1 MVTQGWAEKTCTE
14 VGVGELPQL
23 LQYMKTH
30 TTPTPTATPVKE
42 EEEEPMNVGVKKEE
56 AIVEK
61 PIHVSFGGQTVEYR
75 CGNCDI
81 APKKSKSGMDAHI
94 QSAHKEGSVV
104 LLLCIFYV
112 QFRFFEQAHEGAQLE
127 PSLCHLWAMSQLP
140 HPLGVL
146 FMVTRTRTG
155 IDNFMGGSII
165 LYFLRP
171 FFYLWTFFR
180 GRGVLFVTELL

>member
-1 MVTQGWAEKTCTE
+1 MEFNSVNGTHVEDIKIHVFLSFAAIHTVARGHDMVAQGWTAFERTCME

-42 EEEEPMNVGVKKEE
+42 EEPMDVGGVKKEE

-61 PIHVSFGGQTVEYR
+61 PIHISFGEQTVEYR

-94 QSAHKEGSVV
+94 RSVHTKKA
-104 LLLCIFYV
+104 LLCSCAFSMYN
-112 QFRFFEQAHEGAQLE
+112 FD
-127 PSLCHLWAMSQLP
+127 SLNRHMKE
-140 HPLGVL
+140 H
-146 FMVTRTRTG
+146 
-155 IDNFMGGSII
+155 N
-165 LYFLRP
+165 
-171 FFYLWTFFR
+171 
-180 GRGVLFVTELL
+180 